1 MKNLLIFAY
10 AVLQLV
16 GIASA
21 TRTGIAMS
29 ANTRV
34 FQQSKAMIIDYM
46 QELFT

>member
-1 MKNLLIFAY
+1 MKTLLVY
-10 AVLQLV
+10 ACVAVIQLV

-34 FQQSKAMIIDYM
+34 FQQSKAMIIDY
-46 QELFT
+46 L